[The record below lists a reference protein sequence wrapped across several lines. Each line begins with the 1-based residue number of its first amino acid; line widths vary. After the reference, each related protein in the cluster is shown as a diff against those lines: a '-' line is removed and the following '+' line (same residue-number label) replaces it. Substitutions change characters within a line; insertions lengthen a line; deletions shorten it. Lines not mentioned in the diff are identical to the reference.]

1 MGYGHA
7 ERNLALIRQLEA
19 ETLGLLD
26 TLNQHDPEQTAWL
39 QEVTSQKSGR
49 AGTVAVAG
57 PARSVRS
64 GCGVDGGY
72 VLIGVPAGGGVP
84 PAGQHGIGERELGPA
99 GLRGLRHE
107 TRVIPARP
115 SAC

>member
-7 ERNLALIRQLEA
+7 ERNLALIRQLET
-19 ETLGLLD
+19 ETLGLLE

-57 PARSVRS
+57 PARSVGVRVRCRWRLRPHRRAGWRRRAAS
-64 GCGVDGGY
+64 GA
-72 VLIGVPAGGGVP
+72 AG
-84 PAGQHGIGERELGPA
+84 HR
-99 GLRGLRHE
+99 
-107 TRVIPARP
+107 
-115 SAC
+115 